1 MRRSPVKR
9 ILRSVLAVGV
19 LVLGLSGTALAASS
33 PAVTTGQATK
43 ITTTTAVL
51 NAAVRPNSSQTTV
64 GFQYGITSAYGQV
77 SGNHVVGAGAKS
89 VTVSIKITGLTP
101 GTIYHY
107 RVVASNNSGSAI
119 GTDRTFTTAGPP
131 PAAVVTGP
139 AVSIL
144 KTAATVTGS
153 VNPEGADTSWVVQYG
168 VSTTYSAQTIP
179 SQSLAKV
186 STSLPVSASLT
197 GLASGTLFHYRI
209 VAFHNG
215 NVVSAGADATFFTE
229 PAQRPKPRLSAKT
242 TPSRD
247 RHRPYAFSTSGTLG
261 GANFIPA
268 ASRCTGTVKLGY
280 FVGSRRIGTAVALVG
295 PDCKFAASNS
305 FRRLRAATP
314 ATIKIKI
321 HFNGNGYLAPTDRTN
336 SVTAG

>member
-1 MRRSPVKR
+1 VKR
-9 ILRSVLAVGV
+9 ILRSVLGVAV
-19 LVLGLSGTALAASS
+19 LVLSITGTALAASS
-33 PAVTTGQATK
+33 PTVTTGPATK

-51 NAAVRPNSSQTTV
+51 NADVRPNGNATTV
-64 GFQYGITSAYGQV
+64 GFQYGITSAYGLA
-77 SGNHVVGAGAKS
+77 SNNHAVGAGAKS
-89 VTVSIKITGLTP
+89 VIVSITITGLSP

-107 RVVASNNSGSAI
+107 HVVASNNSGSTSGA
-119 GTDRTFTTAGPP
+119 DRTFTTAGPP

-139 AVSIL
+139 AVNIL

-168 VSTTYSAQTIP
+168 ISTTYGAQTIP
-179 SQSLAKV
+179 VQPLAKV
-186 STSLPVSASLT
+186 ATSLPVSATLT

-209 VAFHNG
+209 VAFHGG

-229 PAQRPKPRLSAKT
+229 PSRRPKPRLSART

-261 GANFIPA
+261 GASFIPA
-268 ASRCTGTVKLGY
+268 ASRCSGTVKLGY
-280 FVGSRRIGTAVALVG
+280 FLGRRRIGTAVASVG
-295 PDCKFAASNS
+295 PDCKFTASNS
-305 FRRLRAATP
+305 FRRVSAATP
-314 ATIKIKI
+314 ATIQIKI
-321 HFNGNGYLAPTDRTN
+321 HFNGNGYLASADRAN